1 MFLIS
6 FLYLAGIGSSRISP
20 STLMEFMRWI
30 RFQLS
35 WWHAGSCR
43 HGETNQFLKAFNVR
57 MTQLLLLSMWQ
68 KRLKVILKP
77 PEAIENVTR
86 SPLVG
91 KDLKK
96 GGLNSTMM
104 DLK

>member
-1 MFLIS
+1 
-6 FLYLAGIGSSRISP
+6 
-20 STLMEFMRWI
+20 
-30 RFQLS
+30 
-35 WWHAGSCR
+35 
-43 HGETNQFLKAFNVR
+43 
-57 MTQLLLLSMWQ
+57 MWQ